1 MENGMIRDLKIVL
14 IAVTLLMSGMG
25 PTLAAGAGG
34 IGGAAAG
41 IAGASGAGAN
51 GRSGAAPSGAA
62 TSRPKP
68 GNTSPGAVTPGLTTE
83 RGARPCGTG
92 PIASSNQRRASS
104 TANGERRLS
113 DEDLRLLQEIK
124 GANDRL
130 EEDST
135 GKKKGSDRNSAATSR
150 NLAELENPRF
160 NQPSQVTEQSKGTG
174 PAAETRSG
182 GTQQNTASAQRGPC

>member
-1 MENGMIRDLKIVL
+1 MIRDLKIML

-25 PTLAAGAGG
+25 STLAAGAGG

-41 IAGASGAGAN
+41 SGASAAGAN

-68 GNTSPGAVTPGLTTE
+68 RNTSPGTVTPGLTTE
-83 RGARPCGTG
+83 PGARPCGTG
-92 PIASSNQRRASS
+92 PIASSNQKRASS

-135 GKKKGSDRNSAATSR
+135 GKKKASDRNSGATSR
-150 NLAELENPRF
+150 SLAELENPRF
-160 NQPSQVTEQSKGTG
+160 NQPSQVTEESKGTG

-182 GTQQNTASAQRGPC
+182 GTQQNTASSAQRGPC